1 MSPFTQ
7 GLLTGIVATVVFQYG
22 MYALAR
28 YLVRGWQGANERD
41 ESMKRHLDELYQDID
56 RGKMP

>member
-1 MSPFTQ
+1 MSQFAA
-7 GLLTGIVATVVFQYG
+7 GLVSGIALTVFVEYG
-22 MYALAR
+22 VYLLALYILR
-28 YLVRGWQGANERD
+28 RNPRPEERD